1 MAWIF
6 VEWVF
11 TKFVFIWLSDYLETN
26 GFLQS
31 LCLFDYQ
38 DYIETLKQNILQLN
52 LHMNGHL
59 IVIYSV
65 CVFFA
70 QKSTK
75 CVVSERVI
83 VVECQ
88 VSKFTVIIW
97 PDQVGFW
104 WMDFIVLT
112 HWKNSQSIDR
122 HVALI
127 GNLIPSLSQSVFLSY
142 SFILSSN
149 KSQFYR
155 FDTSGDLTYDLLVYA
170 TGSEQANHYTTEAVK
185 EKF

>member
-1 MAWIF
+1 M
-6 VEWVF
+6 
-11 TKFVFIWLSDYLETN
+11 FIWLSGYLETN

-38 DYIETLKQNILQLN
+38 DYIQTLKQNILQPN

-70 QKSTK
+70 LKSMK

-88 VSKFTVIIW
+88 VGKFTAIIW
-97 PDQVGFW
+97 PDQVSFW
-104 WMDFIVLT
+104 WMDFIVFT

-127 GNLIPSLSQSVFLSY
+127 ENLIPSLSQPGTTKQSPVESGGLILVYMYIKWCIPVVLVGGFFYIFL
-142 SFILSSN
+142 IISN
-149 KSQFYR
+149 KIN
-155 FDTSGDLTYDLLVYA
+155 T
-170 TGSEQANHYTTEAVK
+170 K
-185 EKF
+185 

>member
-1 MAWIF
+1 M
-6 VEWVF
+6 
-11 TKFVFIWLSDYLETN
+11 FIWLSGYLETN

-38 DYIETLKQNILQLN
+38 DYIQTLKQNILQPN

-65 CVFFA
+65 CGFFA

-75 CVVSERVI
+75 CVASERVI
-83 VVECQ
+83 VIECP
-88 VSKFTVIIW
+88 VSKFTAIIW
-97 PDQVGFW
+97 PDQVSFW
-104 WMDFIVLT
+104 WMDFIVFT

-127 GNLIPSLSQSVFLSY
+127 ENLIPSLSQPGTTKQSPVESGGLILV
-142 SFILSSN
+142 FILQWQHLPTN
-149 KSQFYR
+149 IACLIF
-155 FDTSGDLTYDLLVYA
+155 FLILVSY
-170 TGSEQANHYTTEAVK
+170 K
-185 EKF
+185 

>member
-1 MAWIF
+1 
-6 VEWVF
+6 
-11 TKFVFIWLSDYLETN
+11 
-26 GFLQS
+26 
-31 LCLFDYQ
+31 
-38 DYIETLKQNILQLN
+38 
-52 LHMNGHL
+52 MNGHL

-170 TGSEQANHYTTEAVK
+170 TGGEQANHYTTEAVK
-185 EKF
+185 EKSNNTDHLQQVEDYDYQEFVLFIEYDFLKQFPVWS

>member
-1 MAWIF
+1 M
-6 VEWVF
+6 
-11 TKFVFIWLSDYLETN
+11 FVFIWLSGLYRNFETKYTSTQPTHEWS
-26 GFLQS
+26 FDCHILS
-31 LCLFDYQ
+31 LWFFCSE
-38 DYIETLKQNILQLN
+38 IHE
-52 LHMNGHL
+52 
-59 IVIYSV
+59 V
-65 CVFFA
+65 C
-70 QKSTK
+70 
-75 CVVSERVI
+75 SEWTSNCYWMSSEQI
-83 VVECQ
+83 
-88 VSKFTVIIW
+88 TVIIW
-97 PDQVGFW
+97 PDQVSFW
-104 WMDFIVLT
+104 WMDFIVFT

-170 TGSEQANHYTTEAVK
+170 TGGEQANHYTTEAVK